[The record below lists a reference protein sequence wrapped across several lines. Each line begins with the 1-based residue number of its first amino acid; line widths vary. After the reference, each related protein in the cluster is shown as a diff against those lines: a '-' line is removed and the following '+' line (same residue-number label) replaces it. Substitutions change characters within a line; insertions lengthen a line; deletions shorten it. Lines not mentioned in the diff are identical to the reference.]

1 MTYSINM
8 YYCTV
13 HIRCNLRGK
22 LVLNAY
28 AILANAYAISA
39 NAYAFLANAFE
50 RVRYIN
56 ARACILNPC
65 DINAYTRVNAY
76 AYACGFNY
84 ERV

>member
-1 MTYSINM
+1 M
-8 YYCTV
+8 YNTV

-56 ARACILNPC
+56 ARAR
-65 DINAYTRVNAY
+65 AY
-76 AYACGFNY
+76 
-84 ERV
+84 

>member
-1 MTYSINM
+1 MKFGIQEELLLSLLD
-8 YYCTV
+8 TV

-56 ARACILNPC
+56 ARAR
-65 DINAYTRVNAY
+65 AY
-76 AYACGFNY
+76 
-84 ERV
+84 